1 MIKNLLKLVCMLIA
15 CLSYGTMQAKV
26 ELPAV
31 LADNMVLQR
40 NSDVNLWGKAQ
51 PNRAVTVVTS
61 WNAKKYKTESDAN
74 GNWKLKVITA
84 EAGGPYEIEFS
95 DGEKLTLKGIL
106 LGEVWV
112 CGGQSNMEMPIRGFV
127 AQPVQGAVEAIRE
140 AYAHPDIRIFNVGR
154 NCIGELQD
162 DCKGEWKLP
171 TPQNVADCSATA
183 YFFGR
188 MLSDVLGVPV
198 GLVTSYWGGT
208 KAEVWMTREA
218 ITATQGIDVEYALQP
233 DGNGFAPQSMYNGMI
248 HPIINFTAKGF
259 IWYQGESNRDRA
271 FDYGKLFAS
280 LIQCWRKAWGND
292 EMPFLCAQLV
302 QYRYDGPEY
311 LSLPVVIEGQY
322 EAAKALKNVYVAPTT
337 DLAFP
342 SIIHPPFKREVGERM
357 AGIALE
363 HSYDVT
369 GFASE
374 SPKYTGMEIDGSKV
388 TLRFEGMAD
397 SDKFDAVGHNFSWVD
412 KNMKVISVKG
422 FEVAGDDRK
431 FYPAKA
437 RLSWPVSDRITVESD
452 SVKNPV
458 AVRYA
463 FRNCI
468 EANVLTVMGTPLAP
482 FRTDTWEIPENELF
496 KK

>member
-1 MIKNLLKLVCMLIA
+1 MRTFIIGLLLTMG
-15 CLSYGTMQAKV
+15 CLSFNTVHATVK
-26 ELPAV
+26 LPAI
-31 LADNMVLQR
+31 LTDNMVLQR
-40 NSDVNLWGKAQ
+40 NSEVNLWGTAQ
-51 PNRAVTVVTS
+51 PNHAVTVVTS
-61 WNAKKYKTESDAN
+61 WNDKKYKTQSDAE
-74 GNWKLKVITA
+74 GKWSLKVSTD

-95 DGEKLTLKGIL
+95 DGEKKVLKGVL

-112 CGGQSNMEMPIRGFV
+112 CGGQSNMEMPIKGFV
-127 AQPVQGAVEAIRE
+127 AQPVQGAAEAIRE
-140 AYAHPDIRIFNVGR
+140 SYAHPDIRIFNVGR
-154 NCIGELQD
+154 NCIEELQD

-171 TPQNVADCSATA
+171 TPQNVADCSAAA

-188 MLSDVLGVPV
+188 MLTDILGVPV

-208 KAEVWMTREA
+208 NAEVWMTREA
-218 ITATQGIDVEYALQP
+218 IQSTKGIDMEHALQP
-233 DGNGFAPQSMYNGMI
+233 DENGFAPQSMYNGMI
-248 HPIINFTAKGF
+248 HPITPFTAKGF

-271 FDYGKLFAS
+271 FDYGKLFVS
-280 LIQCWRKAWGND
+280 LIQSWRKAWGND
-292 EMPFLCAQLV
+292 AMPFLCTQLV
-302 QYRYDGPEY
+302 QYRYDGMEY

-322 EAAKALKNVYVAPTT
+322 YAAKTLNDVYVAPTT
-337 DLAFP
+337 DLSFP
-342 SIIHPPFKREVGERM
+342 SIIHPPFKREVGERL

-363 HSYDVT
+363 KTYGIT

-374 SPKYTGMEIDGSKV
+374 SPKYAGMEIDGSKV

-397 SDKFDAVGHNFSWVD
+397 NAEFDAVGNNFSWVD

-422 FEVAGDDRK
+422 FEVAGEDRK

-452 SVKNPV
+452 SVKTPV

-463 FRNCI
+463 FRNVI
-468 EANVLTVMGTPLAP
+468 EANVMTGMGTPLAP
-482 FRTDTWEIPENELF
+482 FRTDTWEIPEHELF

>member
-1 MIKNLLKLVCMLIA
+1 MRKFLIKLLLIIGI
-15 CLSYGTMQAKV
+15 LSIETAQAEIK
-26 ELPAV
+26 LPAV

-40 NSDVNLWGKAQ
+40 NSEVNLWGKAQ
-51 PNRAVTVVTS
+51 PNRMVTVVTS
-61 WNAKKYKTESDAN
+61 WNGEKYKTKSDAN
-74 GNWKLKVITA
+74 GNWELKVATA

-95 DGEKLTLKGIL
+95 DGEKKTLKGIL

-112 CGGQSNMEMPIRGFV
+112 CGGQSNMEMPVRGFV

-140 AYAHPDIRIFNVGR
+140 SYAHPNIRIFNVER
-154 NCIGELQD
+154 NRIDELQD

-188 MLSDVLGVPV
+188 MLSDILGVPV

-218 ITATQGIDVEYALQP
+218 IKSTEGIDVEYALQP

-248 HPIINFTAKGF
+248 HPITKFTAKGF

-271 FDYGKLFAS
+271 FDYGKLFVS
-280 LIQCWRKAWGND
+280 LIQSWRKAWGND

-302 QYRYDGPEY
+302 QYRYDGVEY

-322 EAAKALKNVYVAPTT
+322 YAAKTLDNVYVAPTT

-357 AGIALE
+357 AGIALDK
-363 HSYDVT
+363 SYGVT

-374 SPKYTGMEIDGSKV
+374 SPEYAGMEVDGSKV
-388 TLRFEGMAD
+388 TLRFKGMAD
-397 SDKFDAVGHNFSWVD
+397 SDKFDAVGHHFSWVD
-412 KNMKVISVKG
+412 KNMKVISIKG

-468 EANVLTVMGTPLAP
+468 ESNVITGMGTPLAP
-482 FRTDTWEIPENELF
+482 FRTDTWEIPEHELF